1 MKEYHCCI
9 EDDVLNDELCQMKTA
24 KSICNVLQLVVI
36 PREKKSFLRFT
47 VDPLPSAIP
56 KYHGYLVSKNIV
68 SFVSMRLPNHMRNG
82 TRSLRSRYIWSL
94 H

>member
-36 PREKKSFLRFT
+36 PREKKSFLRFIQLIRFLLLSQSIMDT
-47 VDPLPSAIP
+47 WFQKILCHLFQCDCQI
-56 KYHGYLVSKNIV
+56 
-68 SFVSMRLPNHMRNG
+68 
-82 TRSLRSRYIWSL
+82 T
-94 H
+94 